1 MKHIIISVFFVL
13 LCLLGFSNNKTESK
27 EIGKRYAGW
36 SIGEFEIHQIS
47 TNRGES
53 SFLIFPDGTSLLIDL
68 GDHQYGY
75 SFPSTI
81 PMTLGAGE
89 YVAEYVKDFNPSG
102 KTVDYL
108 LVTHFHSDHMG
119 DMKMNFGVTNG
130 RINDYQLTGIA
141 EAGEFLSFRKIIDR
155 GWPDYNFPLPV
166 EKDNVSFFNYR
177 KFVDWKMKSE
187 NVKMEKFVV
196 GVDDQFVQLKE
207 KQKAKNFSVRNITS
221 SGTIWAGI
229 KNQVNDLVSAN
240 SKNTAGRINE
250 NSMSTGMLFQY
261 GKFKYFTAG
270 DLCKSF
276 LQKNGEEINIEV
288 EAGKLVGEIDVC
300 KSNHH
305 GYTDALMQDFIN
317 SVNAKVYITPVWDSK
332 HIHAEPMGRIIAN
345 PKSGKETLIFPTHIS
360 DEQRTKFKD
369 YQFLKHIPVVTGHTV
384 VKVARGGK
392 KYKIYILKDSDASRE
407 VLGVYGPFMSK

>member
-1 MKHIIISVFFVL
+1 MAILNGLPARQL
-13 LCLLGFSNNKTESK
+13 LKQLLK
-27 EIGKRYAGW
+27 IPGKA
-36 SIGEFEIHQIS
+36 
-47 TNRGES
+47 
-53 SFLIFPDGTSLLIDL
+53 D
-68 GDHQYGY
+68 
-75 SFPSTI
+75 
-81 PMTLGAGE
+81 
-89 YVAEYVKDFNPSG
+89 
-102 KTVDYL
+102 
-108 LVTHFHSDHMG
+108 
-119 DMKMNFGVTNG
+119 
-130 RINDYQLTGIA
+130 GIA
-141 EAGEFLSFRKIIDR
+141 EAGEFLSFKKIVDR

-177 KFVDWKMKSE
+177 KFVDWKMKTE

-196 GVDDQFVQLKE
+196 GADDQFVQLKE
-207 KQKAKNFSVRNITS
+207 KQKAKYFIVRNITS
-221 SGTIWAGI
+221 SGTIWTGTQ
-229 KNQVNDLVSAN
+229 NQVNDLVSAN
-240 SKNTAGRINE
+240 PKNTAGRINE

-300 KSNHH
+300 KSSHH
-305 GYTDALMQDFIN
+305 GYTDALMQDFVN

-345 PKSGKETLIFPTHIS
+345 PKSGKETLIIPTHIS
-360 DEQRTKFKD
+360 DEQRVKFAEN
-369 YQFLKHIPVVTGHTV
+369 QFLKHIPDMTGHTV